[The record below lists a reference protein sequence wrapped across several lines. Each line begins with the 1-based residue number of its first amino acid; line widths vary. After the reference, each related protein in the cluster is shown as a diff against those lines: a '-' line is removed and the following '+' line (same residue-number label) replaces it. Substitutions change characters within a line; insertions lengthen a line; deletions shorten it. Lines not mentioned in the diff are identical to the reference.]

1 MTGRTPAR
9 REDVEAY
16 LYRILGRRPRA
27 NETRAF
33 TRTNRA
39 SSDEQRES
47 GVTRLDGANTMRDS
61 DSDELE
67 EYNA

>member
-39 SSDEQRES
+39 
-47 GVTRLDGANTMRDS
+47 LDGANTDTAS
-61 DSDELE
+61 DSNELE